1 MKKIGEKFLLR
12 KINESL
18 LIIQIV
24 FLLAGIVLTI
34 MTIWL
39 ANANQ
44 VNDIELYL
52 ISGFSFG
59 IFFFVLPLGIYI
71 FRKRILKKIK

>member
-1 MKKIGEKFLLR
+1 MKKIDEKFLLR

-18 LIIQIV
+18 LIIQVV
-24 FLLAGIVLTI
+24 FSLAGIVLSI

-44 VNDIELYL
+44 VNDIELYV
-52 ISGFSFG
+52 IAGFHMVYFSFCSL
-59 IFFFVLPLGIYI
+59 FVFIYSG
-71 FRKRILKKIK
+71 KEYL

>member
-1 MKKIGEKFLLR
+1 MKKIDEKFLLR

-18 LIIQIV
+18 LFIQIV
-24 FLLAGIVLTI
+24 FPLAGIVLTI

-44 VNDIELYL
+44 INDIELYL

-59 IFFFVLPLGIYI
+59 IFSLYSL
-71 FRKRILKKIK
+71 

>member
-1 MKKIGEKFLLR
+1 MKKIDEKFLLR

-24 FLLAGIVLTI
+24 FPLAGIALTI
-34 MTIWL
+34 MTIRL

-44 VNDIELYL
+44 VNDIDICNYWFFIWCIFLFVPLSIYL
-52 ISGFSFG
+52 GKGS
-59 IFFFVLPLGIYI
+59 Y
-71 FRKRILKKIK
+71 KKIK